1 MRTKMMAESTR
12 RYIVTNLRQR
22 GEVPPFTRMTENA
35 RTARPSCLRFRCM
48 NGEALPVILAR
59 GATGALVIALNAA
72 FDLSCWSL
80 AGWRG
85 SSDLA
90 VIDAAL
96 KARLTLADLPFAV
109 VFNEPLRMMVDSIDT
124 FDILAA

>member
-1 MRTKMMAESTR
+1 
-12 RYIVTNLRQR
+12 
-22 GEVPPFTRMTENA
+22 
-35 RTARPSCLRFRCM
+35 M
-48 NGEALPVILAR
+48 NGETLPVILSR
-59 GATGALVIALNAA
+59 GETGALVIAPNAA

>member
-1 MRTKMMAESTR
+1 MRSAAGYPVAGR
-12 RYIVTNLRQR
+12 NR
-22 GEVPPFTRMTENA
+22 G
-35 RTARPSCLRFRCM
+35 
-48 NGEALPVILAR
+48 
-59 GATGALVIALNAA
+59 GALVIAPNAA

-109 VFNEPLRMMVDSIDT
+109 VFSEPLRMMIDSIDT